1 MYKNLIIIFL
11 SLALVQSGSLL
22 MTSTNTLI
30 GLDLTGSESL
40 STLPVS
46 LNIIASLLLT
56 IPASFCMRIVW
67 FFYEINRDH

>member
-1 MYKNLIIIFL
+1 
-11 SLALVQSGSLL
+11 

-56 IPASFCMRIVW
+56 IPASFFMARFGRRSGFLLGILFGLVGTSLV
-67 FFYEINRDH
+67 ILGLQKAL